1 MANHPVETIFLRY
14 LLYPFLAIIFVA
26 IYAVLRKKNTLL
38 ENRKVIVFVLLSAL
52 ITGIPG
58 FIGLLGYNFSA
69 TFFFIYQLLY
79 LGLGILY
86 IRGMLRHISTKL
98 TRYRVLT
105 EVIISLTVV
114 ALGMYLF
121 SLFYNMFSPLKNG
134 LLVATSVLPLL
145 IPLFFY
151 WSYQAF
157 LDIPPEIYKIWKYI
171 AGKEELDLDG
181 IDFNRM
187 MVIEVEFSRNAT
199 DEDLLKVKAK
209 APANVVYGDWLQKF
223 INDYNNKF
231 SASPIA
237 YSDHN
242 SETYGWI
249 FYVKPGF
256 FSRRRYIDPELSVA
270 DNKIQEHKTIVCK
283 RVMQF

>member
-1 MANHPVETIFLRY
+1 MANHSVETIFLRY
-14 LLYPFLAIIFVA
+14 LLYPFLAIILVA
-26 IYAVLRKKNTLL
+26 VYAVLRKKNALL

-52 ITGIPG
+52 IIGVPGI
-58 FIGLLGYNFSA
+58 IGLLGYSFSS
-69 TFFFIYQLLY
+69 TFFFVYQLLY
-79 LGLGILY
+79 LALGILY
-86 IRGMLRHISTKL
+86 MRAMLRHISTKL
-98 TRYRVLT
+98 TKFRVLV
-105 EVIISLTVV
+105 EVIISLTAV
-114 ALGMYLF
+114 ALGMYVF
-121 SLFYNMFSPLKNG
+121 SLLYNMFSPMKNG

-145 IPLFFY
+145 VPLLFY

-157 LDIPPEIYKIWKYI
+157 LDIPPEIYKIWKYV

-187 MVIEVEFSRNAT
+187 MVLEVEFSRNAE

-209 APANVVYGDWLQKF
+209 APANVVYGDWFQKF

-231 SASPIA
+231 SGNPIA
-237 YSDHN
+237 YSDRN

-256 FSRRRYIDPELSVA
+256 FSQRRYIDPELSVA
-270 DNKIQEHKTIVCK
+270 DNKIHEHKTIVCK

>member
-1 MANHPVETIFLRY
+1 MGNHSVETIFLRY
-14 LLYPFLAIIFVA
+14 LLYPFLAIILVA
-26 IYAVLRKKNTLL
+26 VYAVLRKKNALL

-52 ITGIPG
+52 IIGVPG
-58 FIGLLGYNFSA
+58 FIGLLGYSFSSG
-69 TFFFIYQLLY
+69 FFFAYQLLY

-86 IRGMLRHISTKL
+86 MRAMLRHISTKL
-98 TRYRVLT
+98 TRYRVLV
-105 EVIISLTVV
+105 EIIISLIAV

-121 SLFYNMFSPLKNG
+121 SLFYNLFSPLKNG

-145 IPLFFY
+145 VPLLFY

-157 LDIPPEIYKIWKYI
+157 LDIPPEIYKIWKYT

-187 MVIEVEFSRNAT
+187 MVLEVEFSRNAE

-209 APANVVYGDWLQKF
+209 APANVQYGEWFQKF

-231 SASPIA
+231 SANPIA
-237 YSDHN
+237 YSD
-242 SETYGWI
+242 SSSDIYGWI

-256 FSRRRYIDPELSVA
+256 FSRRRYVDPELSIA
-270 DNKIQEHKTIVCK
+270 DNKILEHKTIVCK